1 MSKKNCFTICI
12 DMDDTI
18 EDLLPNWLKWLED
31 QYNFPAD
38 YEQMKSWDILSMFPF
53 LTCDQIYGPLF
64 DREFWK
70 RVKPKEGAVEYIK
83 KLIDEGHDIYICT
96 ASHYDSVQ
104 HKFAEVLENYFP
116 FIDYK
121 HIIIAYN
128 KQMIKCDIMID
139 DGYHN
144 LIGGDYLKLLFD
156 ANYNRSFD
164 EKEHNILRVKS
175 WKEIYDTIHTLDWV
189 YSCEG
194 KETIT
199 Y

>member
-1 MSKKNCFTICI
+1 MPKNCFTICI

-18 EDLLPNWLKWLED
+18 EDLLPTWIEWLSN
-31 QYNFPAD
+31 QYHFPANKN
-38 YEQMKSWDILSMFPF
+38 EMKSWDILSMFPF
-53 LTCDQIYGPLF
+53 LDGEQIYSPLF
-64 DREFWK
+64 DQNFWK
-70 RVKPKEGAVEYIK
+70 LVQPKEDAIEYIK
-83 KLIDEGHDIYICT
+83 KLIDDGHDIYICT
-96 ASHYDSVQ
+96 ASHYGSVQ
-104 HKFAEVLENYFP
+104 HKFVEVLEKYFP

-121 HIIIAYN
+121 HIIVAYH

-156 ANYNRSFD
+156 ASYNRSFN
-164 EKEHNILRVKS
+164 EKEYNILRVHS
-175 WKEIYDTIHTLDWV
+175 WKEIYDTINTLDWI

-194 KETIT
+194 KETIA